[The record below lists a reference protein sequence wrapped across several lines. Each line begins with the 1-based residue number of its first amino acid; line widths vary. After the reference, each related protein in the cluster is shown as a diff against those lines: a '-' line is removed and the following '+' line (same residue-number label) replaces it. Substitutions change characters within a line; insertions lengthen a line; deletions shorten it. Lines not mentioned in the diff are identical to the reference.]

1 MLTLQKQKEILFYK
15 RAKYIR
21 KNELPED
28 HLTQHPE
35 EFPNPIVSVGF
46 CKKKELVES
55 QLDEEIEALKEKL
68 KEFESN
74 LAPGTEQDLF
84 IGKAFIVF
92 ETPEQAQLV
101 QSYYEK
107 SIFARMYNFVACC
120 CEKREDSL
128 EEAIFFRAPE
138 PTDVF
143 WEQLNV
149 SKPKKCR
156 RTTETYAITFLLLG
170 CDLGIIYGLNKWK
183 DQYKDAE
190 NEYRDIVIGLAISM
204 VISLIN
210 KLLAIVVK
218 NVSFREHNE
227 T

>member
-1 MLTLQKQKEILFYK
+1 
-15 RAKYIR
+15 
-21 KNELPED
+21 
-28 HLTQHPE
+28 
-35 EFPNPIVSVGF
+35 
-46 CKKKELVES
+46 
-55 QLDEEIEALKEKL
+55 
-68 KEFESN
+68 
-74 LAPGTEQDLF
+74 
-84 IGKAFIVF
+84 
-92 ETPEQAQLV
+92 
-101 QSYYEK
+101 
-107 SIFARMYNFVACC
+107 MYNFVACC